1 MFKKFKSLLLA
12 GVMALCM
19 CGSAFA
25 NGNGND
31 GCQAP
36 GLRGEHNGN
45 SHHINN
51 ITEQQWNDYM
61 AEFNAKNAGNF
72 QIVPSGNKWKVM
84 RLCDNKQIEVIHVEF
99 NKCLTDEEKESK
111 MPKPEFPDVPGTDPE
126 TGDASTLMLLGTVA
140 LSVAGLFILRDK
152 KDEE

>member
-12 GVMALCM
+12 GVMTLCM

-25 NGNGND
+25 DGNGND

-51 ITEQQWNDYM
+51 ITEQEWNDYI
-61 AEFNAKNAGNF
+61 AQFNATNEGNF
-72 QIVPSGNKWKVM
+72 KIEPSGNKWKVI
-84 RLCDNKQIEVIHVEF
+84 RLADNKQIEVIHVEF
-99 NKCLTDEEKESK
+99 NVPLTPEQQEGK
-111 MPKPEFPDVPGTDPE
+111 MPKPEFPEVPETEPE
-126 TGDASTLMLLGTVA
+126 TGDASVLMLLGTVA
-140 LSVAGLFILRDK
+140 LSAVGLFVLRDK